1 MIPKILHFIW
11 FGRHIPKYVQFS
23 ISAFQKVN
31 SDFKIHFVYRDIKTV
46 EEIIDD
52 EEKCKNDD
60 DILLRRCGL
69 SILNQDEL
77 YINTINHCKK
87 SKLKF
92 IQILLDIYRLDVL
105 NYYGGIYLDCDTFPV
120 KKFDQQLMN
129 NKSFIVTRHYN
140 ENIIVNDNYFMGCQK
155 NIDSFD
161 RVLWETYKNDSTS
174 DIIKILQTQK
184 GWNNDIKFLINKK
197 KFFEC
202 KLRLGEY
209 SFSKDFYIDHYS
221 SQSWKDTGKGIMTPI
236 CKFDESGNR

>member
-23 ISAFQKVN
+23 IGAFQKVN

-52 EEKCKNDD
+52 KEKCKNDD
-60 DILLRRCGL
+60 DVLLRRCGL

-77 YINTINHCKK
+77 YINTVNHCKK

-92 IQILLDIYRLDVL
+92 IQILLDIYRLDIL

-120 KKFDQQLMN
+120 KKFDQQLMSN
-129 NKSFIVTRHYN
+129 NSFIVTRHYN

-155 NIDSFD
+155 NVDSFD
-161 RVLWETYKNDSTS
+161 RVLWETYKNDSAS
-174 DIIKILQTQK
+174 SIIKILQTQK
-184 GWNNDIKFLINKK
+184 GWNNNIKFLINKK

-202 KLRLGEY
+202 KLHIGEY

-236 CKFDESGNR
+236 CKFDNIF

>member
-23 ISAFQKVN
+23 IDAFQEVN

-52 EEKCKNDD
+52 KEKCKNNDD
-60 DILLRRCGL
+60 VLLRRCGL

-77 YINTINHCKK
+77 YINTVNHCKK

-92 IQILLDIYRLDVL
+92 IQILSDIYRLDIL

-120 KKFDQQLMN
+120 KKFDQQLMSN
-129 NKSFIVTRHYN
+129 NSFIVTRHYN

-155 NIDSFD
+155 NVDSFD
-161 RVLWETYKNDSTS
+161 RVLWETYKNDSAS
-174 DIIKILQTQK
+174 NIIKILQTQK
-184 GWNNDIKFLINKK
+184 GWNNNIKFLINKK

-202 KLRLGEY
+202 KLHIGEY

-236 CKFDESGNR
+236 CKFDNVVL

>member
-23 ISAFQKVN
+23 IDAFQEVN

-52 EEKCKNDD
+52 KEKCKNNDD
-60 DILLRRCGL
+60 VLLRRCGL

-92 IQILLDIYRLDVL
+92 IQILSDIYRLDIL

-120 KKFDQQLMN
+120 KKFDQQLMSN
-129 NKSFIVTRHYN
+129 NSFIVTRHYN

-155 NIDSFD
+155 NVDSFD
-161 RVLWETYKNDSTS
+161 RVLWETYKNDSAS
-174 DIIKILQTQK
+174 NIIKILQTQK
-184 GWNNDIKFLINKK
+184 GWNNNIKFLINKK

-202 KLRLGEY
+202 KLHIGEY

-236 CKFDESGNR
+236 CKFDNVVL

>member
-11 FGRHIPKYVQFS
+11 FGRNIPRYVQFA
-23 ISAFQKVN
+23 IDAFQEVN
-31 SDFKIHFVYRDIKTV
+31 SNFKIHFVYRDIKTV

-52 EEKCKNDD
+52 KEKCKNDD
-60 DILLRRCGL
+60 DIILRRCGL
-69 SILNQDEL
+69 SILNKDEL
-77 YINTINHCKK
+77 YINTVNHCKK

-92 IQILLDIYRLDVL
+92 IQILLDIYRLDIL

-120 KKFDQQLMN
+120 KKFDQQLMSN
-129 NKSFIVTRHYN
+129 NSFIVARHYN
-140 ENIIVNDNYFMGCQK
+140 ENIIVTDNYFMGCQK

-161 RVLWETYKNDSTS
+161 RVLWETYKNDSAS
-174 DIIKILQTQK
+174 SIIKILQTQK
-184 GWNNDIKFLINKK
+184 GWNNNIKFLINKK

-202 KLRLGEY
+202 KLHVGEY

-236 CKFDESGNR
+236 CKFDNVVL

>member
-11 FGRHIPKYVQFS
+11 FGRNVPKYVHFA
-23 ISAFQKVN
+23 INAFQAVN
-31 SDFKIHFVYRDIKTV
+31 EDFKIHFIYRDIKSV

-60 DILLRRCGL
+60 DVLLRKCGL

-92 IQILLDIYRLDVL
+92 IQILSDIYRLDIL

-120 KKFDQQLMN
+120 KKFDQQLMSN
-129 NKSFIVTRHYN
+129 NSFIVTRHYN
-140 ENIIVNDNYFMGCQK
+140 ENIIVNDNYFIGCQK
-155 NIDSFD
+155 NNDSFD
-161 RVLWETYKNDSTS
+161 RVLWETYKNDSAS
-174 DIIKILQTQK
+174 NIIKILQTQK
-184 GWNNDIKFLINKK
+184 GWNNNIKFLINKK

-202 KLRLGEY
+202 KLHFGEY
-209 SFSKDFYIDHYS
+209 SFSKDFYIDHYN

-236 CKFDESGNR
+236 CKFDESGNC